1 MKGKK
6 IIKKIASFLPALAL
20 IVGVIAANS
29 ACISYYYQPETPDA
43 INAYRK

>member
-1 MKGKK
+1 MKSKD
-6 IIKKIASFLPALAL
+6 ILKKIASLLPALAL

-43 INAYRK
+43 MNAYRR